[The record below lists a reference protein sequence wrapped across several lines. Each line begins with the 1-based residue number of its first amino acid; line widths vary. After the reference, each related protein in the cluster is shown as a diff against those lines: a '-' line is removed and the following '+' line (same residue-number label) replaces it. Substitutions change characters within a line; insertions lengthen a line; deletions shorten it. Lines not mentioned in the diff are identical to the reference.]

1 MPFKPDEFKHVNYL
15 WDDSVADQLDLVERL
30 RYRSNILGADQ
41 RITNTG
47 GGNTSS
53 KIKMTDPLSGE
64 EGDVLWVKGS
74 GGDLRTS
81 TRTNFASLYMDKF
94 LSLESIYNKSDL
106 KGVKT
111 EIEDSMVD
119 MYRHTTFGLNPATSS
134 IDTPLHGL
142 IPYRNVDHMHPVS
155 AIAIAASKD
164 QEGLTEE
171 VFGGEVGWVSWQRP
185 GFDLGLVMQEKLK
198 ENPNLKGLIM
208 GQHGLINW
216 ADDDKACYELTLNLV
231 ERAARYIEQHDKAEK
246 TFGGQKYKSLDEK
259 TRNEILVKLLPV
271 LRGKVSQANRFIG
284 TLQVTESVL
293 QFVNSVDAPRLA
305 EIGTS
310 CPDHFLRTKIKPL
323 YVDWDPQ
330 EETYESLIE
339 KLELG
344 LVTYRADYAA
354 YYEACKHPNSP
365 AMRDPNPTVVLIPG
379 LGLIAWGKNK
389 SESRV
394 TAEFYSLAIEVMRSS
409 EAISEY
415 QGLPR
420 QEAFDIEYWLLEEAK
435 LKRMPPEKEMARNIV
450 VVIGAGSGI
459 GKAVAHRGA
468 KEGAHVVCADLSE
481 ETAKET
487 ADELVK
493 IYGVGIGLAGTGIS
507 GCGPAIGLGVDITK
521 RESIKSMLE
530 RVVLAYGGVDN
541 IIITAGIF
549 VPPDKQGHIPDDKWA
564 LTYSINVTG
573 PYLVADEAKIIWQ
586 AQELRTSLVITTSAN
601 GAVAK
606 QGSVAYDTSKAAANH
621 LVRELAIELAPLVR
635 VNGLAPATVVE
646 GSNMF
651 PRDRVISSL
660 TKYKIN
666 FDESETSES
675 LREKLAM
682 FYAQRTLTKLPITL
696 ADQAEVAYLLS
707 SSKFSKT
714 TGQIISVD
722 GGLHEAFLR

>member
-1 MPFKPDEFKHVNYL
+1 MKPTDFKHVNYL
-15 WDDSVADQLDLVERL
+15 WDDDTANTLDAVERL

-53 KIKMTDPLSGE
+53 KIKMTDPLNGDE
-64 EGDVLWVKGS
+64 VDVLWVKGS

-81 TRTNFASLYMDKF
+81 TRANFASLYMDKF
-94 LSLESIYNKSDL
+94 LSLENIYNKAEV
-106 KGVKT
+106 KGVKS
-111 EIEDSMVD
+111 EIEDAMVD
-119 MYRHTTFGLNPATSS
+119 MYRHTTFDLNPRASS

-142 IPYRNVDHMHPVS
+142 IPFRNVDHMHPVS
-155 AIAIAASKD
+155 VIAIAASKD
-164 QEGLTEE
+164 QERLTQEIFEE
-171 VFGGEVGWVSWQRP
+171 EVGWVPWQRP

-198 ENPNLKGLIM
+198 QDPALKGLVM

-216 ADDDKACYELTLNLV
+216 ADDDKACYELTLSLI
-231 ERAARYIEQHDKAEK
+231 EKAAKYIEQHDKGEM
-246 TFGGQKYKSLDEK
+246 TFGGQKYTSLNEEE
-259 TRNEILVKLLPV
+259 RNKLLVQLLPK
-271 LRGKVSQANRFIG
+271 LRGMVSQKNRFIG
-284 TLQVTESVL
+284 TVQVTDSVL

-323 YVDWDPQ
+323 YVDWNPQ
-330 EETYESLIE
+330 KESVESLIQ
-339 KLELG
+339 KLEAG
-344 LVTYRADYAA
+344 LVSYRSDYAS

-365 AMRDPNPTVVLIPG
+365 AMRDPNPTVILIPG
-379 LGLIAWGKNK
+379 LGLIAWGKTK

-435 LKRMPPEKEMARNIV
+435 LKRMPPEKEFARNAV

-459 GKAVAHRGA
+459 GKATAHRVA
-468 KEGAHVVCADLSE
+468 KEGAHVVCADLSAE
-481 ETAKET
+481 AAQTTAKELI
-487 ADELVK
+487 EL
-493 IYGVGIGLAGTGIS
+493 YGVGIGVAGTGIS
-507 GCGPAIGLGVDITK
+507 SSGPAIGLGVDITK
-521 RESIKSMLE
+521 RESIRFMLE
-530 RVVLAYGGVDN
+530 NIVLAYGGVDN
-541 IIITAGIF
+541 VIITAGIF
-549 VPPDKQGHIPDDKWA
+549 VPPDKQGYIPDDKWS
-564 LTYSINVTG
+564 LTYAINVTG
-573 PYLVADEAKIIWQ
+573 PYLVADETKSIWQ
-586 AQELRTSLVITTSAN
+586 AQGLKTSLVITTSAN
-601 GAVAK
+601 AAVAK
-606 QGSVAYDTSKAAANH
+606 QGSFAYDTSKAAANH
-621 LVRELAIELAPLVR
+621 LVRELAMELSPLVR

-660 TKYKIN
+660 TKYN
-666 FDESETSES
+666 VAYDESESTES
-675 LREKLAM
+675 LRDKLAV
-682 FYAQRTLTKLPITL
+682 FYAQRTLTKSPITL